1 MTQFDINTEYEQI
14 FGISNYPTLYESEDE
29 EYKTTASTDYRDSH
43 AIIFILKPT
52 IEDIYNIHENDCL
65 DNSSDDIKAIPKIT
79 YNDHLSCYHV
89 VAGIRNY
96 TVNLLMGILSCVSGK
111 LTHNLS
117 VEIKTQ
123 VNRHI
128 FWITIFGRCKA
139 YGYLD
144 KESKNFYIGTDSLIS
159 TKDNNEYIATS
170 SYRNRHR
177 LIKNYGI
184 PTNNYIKLK
193 KDVKCRSAVA
203 AARYVV
209 GATVDLDLW
218 KDASGRTLYDIYPEI
233 FFR

>member
-1 MTQFDINTEYEQI
+1 MNFK
-14 FGISNYPTLYESEDE
+14 FGHLKLQTCQDRSKFGWSFFSDRRQTHS
-29 EYKTTASTDYRDSH
+29 KKQYR
-43 AIIFILKPT
+43 
-52 IEDIYNIHENDCL
+52 
-65 DNSSDDIKAIPKIT
+65 
-79 YNDHLSCYHV
+79 
-89 VAGIRNY
+89 
-96 TVNLLMGILSCVSGK
+96 VSGK

>member
-1 MTQFDINTEYEQI
+1 MNKFLASRITQPFMNQKMRSIKQLRQQI
-14 FGISNYPTLYESEDE
+14 IE
-29 EYKTTASTDYRDSH
+29 TATPSYS
-43 AIIFILKPT
+43 FSSLPF
-52 IEDIYNIHENDCL
+52 EDIYNIHENDCL

-193 KDVKCRSAVA
+193 KM
-203 AARYVV
+203 
-209 GATVDLDLW
+209 
-218 KDASGRTLYDIYPEI
+218 
-233 FFR
+233 